1 VGGWIADNW
10 SWRWIFYINLP
21 IGLLGFLMGSVFLF
35 DSPHVRKPGRVDL
48 PGIILMVIGFGCL
61 QLMLDWGE
69 REDWLDSDLVVALAL
84 AAVAALAAFL
94 IRELTTAEPIL
105 DLTVFTSRNFALG
118 CLVIA
123 SSVFAF
129 YASMLLLAL
138 YTQKLM
144 GYDAWTSGL
153 VLAPA
158 GFGNMISLIISGQ
171 LVARVDQRLLLAAG
185 AVLNVVGLVW
195 MSNLTLGMDYWSL
208 AAPRFLQGIGMGF
221 IFVPL
226 QTLALSTVRLDRL
239 PNATAAFNVVRNVG
253 GSVGIAIVTT
263 LLTRRSQYHQAILVE
278 RADTTNPATAA
289 RLHEWAAHF
298 AAQGADG
305 VTAARQALGTLYAE
319 VQAQAQLLAYVDD
332 LRLLAMLFV
341 GVLVVVPLMRRIRVE
356 QTEAPAPER
365 AGRVEGLPA
374 PGE

>member
-1 VGGWIADNW
+1 
-10 SWRWIFYINLP
+10 
-21 IGLLGFLMGSVFLF
+21 
-35 DSPHVRKPGRVDL
+35 VDL
-48 PGIILMVIGFGCL
+48 PGIVLMVIGFGCL

-94 IRELTTAEPIL
+94 IRELTTAEPVL

-158 GFGNMISLIISGQ
+158 GFGNMISLVISGQ
-171 LVARVDQRLLLAAG
+171 LVARVDQRLLLATGAG
-185 AVLNVVGLVW
+185 LNVVALVW

-208 AAPRFLQGIGMGF
+208 AAPRLLQGFGMGF

-253 GSVGIAIVTT
+253 GSIGIAIVTT

-278 RADTTNPATAA
+278 RADIANPATAA

-305 VTAARQALGTLYAE
+305 VTAARQALGALYGE
-319 VQAQAQLLAYVDD
+319 VQAQAQLLAYVDN

-341 GVLVVVPLMRRIRVE
+341 GVLLVIPLMRRIRVE
-356 QTEAPAPER
+356 QTEARAPER